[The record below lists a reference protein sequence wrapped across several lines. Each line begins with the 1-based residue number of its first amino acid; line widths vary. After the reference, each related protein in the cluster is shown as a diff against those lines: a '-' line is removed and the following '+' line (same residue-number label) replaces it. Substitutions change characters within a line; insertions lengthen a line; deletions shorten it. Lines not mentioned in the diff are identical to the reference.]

1 MKFGGSKEIAVEDNE
16 TFPVEVKDTFY
27 NKSNGTFFDE
37 SNGAF
42 LGESNKTSENLTMF
56 GYEIAH
62 FNDTHAEVRNTIE
75 R

>member
-1 MKFGGSKEIAVEDNE
+1 MKKPWKMFLCTLIYFGFSEKIAEDNE
-16 TFPVEVKDTFY
+16 TFYTEP
-27 NKSNGTFFDE
+27 
-37 SNGAF
+37 
-42 LGESNKTSENLTMF
+42 NKTSENLKMS